1 MNPKV
6 MFAFLALLTIV
17 LAISS
22 EAAARDLAEKLT
34 EDASLGDAKYYGYGP
49 GYGGYGPGYGGYGG
63 RGGYGGYGGRGGYG
77 GYPGGGYGGYPRG
90 GYGGY
95 PRGGYGGYPGHGG
108 YGGYPGHGGYI
119 GDAKVED
126 KN

>member
-1 MNPKV
+1 MSSKLIFV
-6 MFAFLALLTIV
+6 FLAFLAIV

-22 EAAARDLAEKLT
+22 EANARDLAEKST
-34 EDASLGDAKYYGYGP
+34 EEATFGDAKYYGYGP

-77 GYPGGGYGGYPRG
+77 GY
-90 GYGGY
+90 GGY
-95 PRGGYGGYPGHGG
+95 PRGGYGGYPGGGYGGYRGGG

-119 GDAKVED
+119 GHADAKVED